1 MVPVGVD
8 GYKRR
13 MRLYLVRHAQTAWNL
28 SERAQ
33 GHTDIPL
40 DEMGLLQAERLAERF
55 RGVALASVRTSD
67 LTRSISTAEPIAAM
81 CGARICVEPLLRET
95 YLGEWE
101 GFPFEE
107 IQRLRRLQADP
118 SDPFL
123 LDIRPPQGESP
134 RDLWNRLEW
143 IEREAADWN
152 EPTAVV
158 THGGA
163 GGMILARLLRG
174 NIESARSFR
183 FPNASVSELER
194 RADGL
199 WTLVRYACIEH
210 LDGLQVKA
218 GGLDGAAR

>member
-1 MVPVGVD
+1 
-8 GYKRR
+8 

-40 DEMGLLQAERLAERF
+40 DEMGRLQAERLAERF
-55 RGVALASVRTSD
+55 QEVALSSVHTSD
-67 LTRSISTAEPIAAM
+67 LSRSLATAEPIAAA
-81 CGARICVEPLLRET
+81 CGARLHVDPKLRET
-95 YLGEWE
+95 HLGEWE

-118 SDPFL
+118 GDPFH

-134 RDLWNRLEW
+134 RDLWTRLEW
-143 IEREAADWN
+143 IVRAAAHWD

-174 NIESARSFR
+174 SIESARSFR
-183 FPNASVSELER
+183 FPNACVSELER
-194 RADGL
+194 RTDGL